1 MEKKIKDALH
11 ALREDAKNPNNI
23 MHIPSVYWGNW
34 VETFDYIFDLRVE
47 VVSKIRH
54 HTDILT
60 GSHPSQYFNSS
71 SELRESMLAKYKVMK
86 EGLKDYTFSEPE
98 CCGGFGFKNP
108 DDGAILNKDIIRY
121 MQLFSELN
129 NSNMLKSEYNT
140 ILEIGGGFGGLAVQ
154 FKRNYPNVKYFI
166 VDLPH
171 VLYFSASYIKSNFP
185 KSNIYIYDNDAC
197 VDFDKYDFIL
207 LAPWAIDS
215 IKNKSIDLVANQASL
230 GEMTESQVDYY
241 LSNIDRVMKDKGVF
255 FSQNKRFNN
264 PWNSELNNS

>member
-108 DDGAILNKDIIRY
+108 D
-121 MQLFSELN
+121 
-129 NSNMLKSEYNT
+129 
-140 ILEIGGGFGGLAVQ
+140 V
-154 FKRNYPNVKYFI
+154 
-166 VDLPH
+166 
-171 VLYFSASYIKSNFP
+171 
-185 KSNIYIYDNDAC
+185 
-197 VDFDKYDFIL
+197 
-207 LAPWAIDS
+207 
-215 IKNKSIDLVANQASL
+215 
-230 GEMTESQVDYY
+230 
-241 LSNIDRVMKDKGVF
+241 
-255 FSQNKRFNN
+255 
-264 PWNSELNNS
+264 